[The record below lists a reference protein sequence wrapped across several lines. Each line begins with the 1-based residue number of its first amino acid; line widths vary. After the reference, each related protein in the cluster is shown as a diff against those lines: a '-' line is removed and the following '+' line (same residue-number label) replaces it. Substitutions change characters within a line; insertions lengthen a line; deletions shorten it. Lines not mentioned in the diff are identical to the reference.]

1 MQELTFTSDGH
12 LLTGTLQLP
21 NAPGPHPAA
30 LLISGSGPI
39 DRDSNT
45 RRLQIDAMRQVA
57 DHLARAGIGTLR
69 FDKRG
74 IGASGGDY
82 HAAGFYDNVADAR
95 AGLMALAERPEIDAG
110 RVFVI
115 GHSEGALI
123 GAELAGSDAPIAG
136 LVLLAGAA
144 QTGESVLR
152 WQAVQ
157 VAGSLPKPVQWLLKL
172 LRQDVLRTQSK
183 RLEQIKASTGD
194 VMRVQLAKL
203 NAKWFREF
211 LAYDP
216 SEGLRRTDV
225 PVLAVTGSKDMQVD
239 PGDVERMGRLVGS
252 DFTGRVIEDVTHL
265 LRRDDGP
272 PSLRTYKKQARRPV
286 DHRLL
291 DLVTDWI
298 LDQVEHGTGV
308 EEMLH

>member
-1 MQELTFTSDGH
+1 MQELTFTCDGH
-12 LLTGTLQLP
+12 LLAGTLQLP
-21 NAPGPHPAA
+21 DAAGPHPAA

-39 DRDSNT
+39 DRNSNT

-57 DHLARAGIGTLR
+57 EHLARAGIGSLR

-82 HAAGFYDNVADAR
+82 HAAGFHDNVADAR
-95 AGLMALAERPEIDAG
+95 AGLMALAERPEVDAG
-110 RVFVI
+110 RIFVI

-123 GAELAGSDAPIAG
+123 GTQLAGSDAPIAG

-144 QTGESVLR
+144 QTGDSVLR
-152 WQAVQ
+152 WQAAQ

-183 RLEQIKASTGD
+183 RLEQIKASSGD
-194 VMRVQLAKL
+194 VMRVQLVKL

-211 LAYDP
+211 LVYDP
-216 SEGLRRTDV
+216 SEALNRMDV
-225 PVLAVTGSKDMQVD
+225 PVLAVTGSKDIQVD
-239 PGDVERMGRLVGS
+239 PGDVERIGRLVGS
-252 DFTGRVIEDVTHL
+252 GFTGRVIEDVTHL

-272 PSLRTYKKQARRPV
+272 PSLRTYKKQVRRPV
-286 DHRLL
+286 DLRLL
-291 DLVTDWI
+291 EFVTDWI
-298 LDQVEHGTGV
+298 LDQIEHATGV
-308 EEMLH
+308 EQAHH